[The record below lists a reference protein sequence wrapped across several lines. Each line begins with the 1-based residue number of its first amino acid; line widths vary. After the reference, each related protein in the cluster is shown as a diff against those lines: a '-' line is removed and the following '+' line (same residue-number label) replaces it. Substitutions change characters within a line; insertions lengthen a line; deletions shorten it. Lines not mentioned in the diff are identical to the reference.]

1 MIRSLRAAT
10 TLALFAVAVLLGAA
24 MLPPGWVLLG

>member
-1 MIRSLRAAT
+1 MTRFLLPFT

-24 MLPPGWVLLG
+24 MAPPGWVLG